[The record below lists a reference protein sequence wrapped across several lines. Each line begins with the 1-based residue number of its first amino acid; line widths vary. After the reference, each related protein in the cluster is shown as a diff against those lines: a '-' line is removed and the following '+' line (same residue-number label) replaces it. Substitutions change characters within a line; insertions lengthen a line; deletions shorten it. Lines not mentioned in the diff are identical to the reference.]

1 MNLPVHVQL
10 NRLLAFLMIVLS
22 ASVPSR
28 AASLVVVNSKAHE
41 DFSIAREQDPSK
53 EVLTYAFMKGRFH
66 PGTRND
72 PAMNN
77 MSFSNLVLEIAIH
90 LQKQNFLPVPDPHK
104 ADLLIVVHYGATSVQ
119 DSFEELQGITSLE
132 DYGFGDGAVTSAGIG
147 GGSVD
152 VSALNAI
159 QDMQFEINKN
169 LTIQQGNQGSM
180 NYMAHLIGMEEAF
193 TGDIGPSEERY
204 LMNLLNE
211 ERYFVILMAYDI
223 RKLHEGDIH
232 LYWTTR
238 YSIRA
243 TGQAFGDALKDM
255 NLVAENYFGKNMGK
269 LVKKRVTDKS
279 RVELGELEVVG
290 TKAEND
296 ASER

>member
-10 NRLLAFLMIVLS
+10 NRLLAFLLFVLS
-22 ASVPSR
+22 AGVPSR

-77 MSFSNLVLEIAIH
+77 MSFSNLVLEIATH

-104 ADLLIVVHYGATSVQ
+104 ADLLIVVHYGATSGQ

-132 DYGFGDGAVTSAGIG
+132 DYGFGDGAVTSASIG

-180 NYMAHLIGMEEAF
+180 NYMAHLIGMEVAF
-193 TGDIGPSEERY
+193 AGDIGPREERY

-223 RKLHEGDIH
+223 RKLREGDIH

-238 YSIRA
+238 YSVRA

>member
-1 MNLPVHVQL
+1 MNLRIHIPL
-10 NRLLAFLMIVLS
+10 SLLLAFLTITL
-22 ASVPSR
+22 ALSVPSR
-28 AASLVVVNSKAHE
+28 AASLVVVKSKAHE

-77 MSFSNLVLEIAIH
+77 MSFSELVLEIATH
-90 LQKQNFLPVPDPHK
+90 LQKQNFLPVPDPQK

-132 DYGFGDGAVTSAGIG
+132 DYEFGDEAVASASSG

-193 TGDIGPSEERY
+193 VGEIGPSEERY

-211 ERYFVILMAYDI
+211 ERYFIVLMAYDI
-223 RKLHEGDIH
+223 PKLREGEIY

-255 NLVAENYFGKNMGK
+255 NLVAGNYFGKNMGE

-290 TKAEND
+290 TEGEDKAK
-296 ASER
+296 

>member
-10 NRLLAFLMIVLS
+10 NRLLAFLLFVLS
-22 ASVPSR
+22 AGVPSR

-77 MSFSNLVLEIAIH
+77 MSFSNLVLEIATH

-132 DYGFGDGAVTSAGIG
+132 DYGFGDGAVTSASIG

-193 TGDIGPSEERY
+193 VGDIGPREERY

-223 RKLHEGDIH
+223 RKLREGDIH
-232 LYWTTR
+232 LHWTTR

>member
-1 MNLPVHVQL
+1 MNLRIHIPL
-10 NRLLAFLMIVLS
+10 SLLLAFLTITL
-22 ASVPSR
+22 ALSVPSR
-28 AASLVVVNSKAHE
+28 AASLVVVKSKAHE

-77 MSFSNLVLEIAIH
+77 MSFSELVLEIATH
-90 LQKQNFLPVPDPHK
+90 LQKQNFLPVPDPQK

-132 DYGFGDGAVTSAGIG
+132 DYGFVDGAVASASSV

-193 TGDIGPSEERY
+193 VGEIGPSEERY

-211 ERYFVILMAYDI
+211 ERYFIVLMAYDI
-223 RKLHEGDIH
+223 PKLREGEIH

-255 NLVAENYFGKNMGK
+255 NLVAGNYFGKNMGE

-290 TKAEND
+290 TEGEDKAK
-296 ASER
+296 

>member
-1 MNLPVHVQL
+1 MNLRIHIPL
-10 NRLLAFLMIVLS
+10 SLLLAFLTITL
-22 ASVPSR
+22 ALSVPSR
-28 AASLVVVNSKAHE
+28 AASLVVVKSKAHE

-77 MSFSNLVLEIAIH
+77 MSFSELVLEIATH
-90 LQKQNFLPVPDPHK
+90 LQKQNFLPVPDPQK
-104 ADLLIVVHYGATSVQ
+104 ADLLIVVHYGATSAQ

-132 DYGFGDGAVTSAGIG
+132 DYGFGDGAVTSASSG

-152 VSALNAI
+152 VSDLNAI

-180 NYMAHLIGMEEAF
+180 NYMALLIGMEEAF
-193 TGDIGPSEERY
+193 VGDIGPSEERY

-211 ERYFVILMAYDI
+211 ERYFIVLMAYDI
-223 RKLHEGDIH
+223 PKLREGEIH

-255 NLVAENYFGKNMGK
+255 NLVAGNYFGKNMGE

-290 TKAEND
+290 TEGEDKAK
-296 ASER
+296 

>member
-1 MNLPVHVQL
+1 MNLRIHVQL
-10 NRLLAFLMIVLS
+10 NRLLTFLVVVGA
-22 ASVPSR
+22 ASVPSQ

-41 DFSIAREQDPSK
+41 GFSIAREQDPSK

-77 MSFSNLVLEIAIH
+77 ISFSDLVLEIATH
-90 LQKQNFLPVPDPHK
+90 LQKQNFLPVPDPQK

-132 DYGFGDGAVTSAGIG
+132 DYGFGDGAVTSASSG

-193 TGDIGPSEERY
+193 VGDIGPSEERY
-204 LMNLLNE
+204 LMNLLYE
-211 ERYFVILMAYDI
+211 ERYFIVLMAYDI
-223 RKLHEGDIH
+223 RKLREGEIH
-232 LYWTTR
+232 LHWTTR

-255 NLVAENYFGKNMGK
+255 NLVAGNYFGKNMGE

-290 TKAEND
+290 TEAEND
-296 ASER
+296 GTER

>member
-1 MNLPVHVQL
+1 MNHRIQFPSPHLIGPLIVA
-10 NRLLAFLMIVLS
+10 LALCLQGQ
-22 ASVPSR
+22 

-53 EVLTYAFMKGRFH
+53 EVITYAFMKGRFH

-77 MSFSNLVLEIAIH
+77 MSFNELILEIATH
-90 LQKQNFLPVPDPHK
+90 LQRQKFLPVPDPK
-104 ADLLIVVHYGATSVQ
+104 EADLLIVVHYGSTSVQ
-119 DSFEELQGITSLE
+119 DSFEELQGIDSLE
-132 DYGFGDGAVTSAGIG
+132 DYGFGDGAVASASSG

-159 QDMQFEINKN
+159 QDMQFEINKS
-169 LTIQQGNQGSM
+169 LAIQEGNQGSM
-180 NYMAHLIGMEEAF
+180 NYMARLIGMEEAF
-193 TGDIGPSEERY
+193 SDNIGPSEERY

-211 ERYFVILMAYDI
+211 ERYFIVLMAYDLPKI
-223 RKLHEGDIH
+223 REGEIH
-232 LYWTTR
+232 LHWTTR

-255 NLVAENYFGKNMGK
+255 NLVAGNYFGKNMGE

-279 RVELGELEVVG
+279 RVELGELEVIG
-290 TKAEND
+290 TEEVNKAK
-296 ASER
+296 

>member
-1 MNLPVHVQL
+1 
-10 NRLLAFLMIVLS
+10 
-22 ASVPSR
+22 
-28 AASLVVVNSKAHE
+28 
-41 DFSIAREQDPSK
+41 
-53 EVLTYAFMKGRFH
+53 MKGRFH

-77 MSFSNLVLEIAIH
+77 MSFSELVLEIATH
-90 LQKQNFLPVPDPHK
+90 LQKQNFLPVPDPQK

-132 DYGFGDGAVTSAGIG
+132 DYEFGDEAVASASSG

-193 TGDIGPSEERY
+193 VGEIGPSEERY

-211 ERYFVILMAYDI
+211 ERYFIVLMAYDI
-223 RKLHEGDIH
+223 PKLREGEIY

-255 NLVAENYFGKNMGK
+255 NLVAGNYFGKNMGE

-290 TKAEND
+290 TEGEDKAK
-296 ASER
+296 

>member
-1 MNLPVHVQL
+1 MNFRIYILL
-10 NRLLAFLMIVLS
+10 NPFLAFLTITL
-22 ASVPSR
+22 ALSVPSR
-28 AASLVVVNSKAHE
+28 AASLVVVKSKAHE

-77 MSFSNLVLEIAIH
+77 MSFSELVLEIATH

-132 DYGFGDGAVTSAGIG
+132 DYGFGDGAVASGSLG

-193 TGDIGPSEERY
+193 VGEIGPSEERY

-211 ERYFVILMAYDI
+211 ERYFIVLMAYDI
-223 RKLHEGDIH
+223 PKLREGEIY

-255 NLVAENYFGKNMGK
+255 NLVAGNYFGKNMGE

-290 TKAEND
+290 TEGADKAK
-296 ASER
+296 

>member
-1 MNLPVHVQL
+1 MNFRIYILL
-10 NRLLAFLMIVLS
+10 NPFLAFLTITL
-22 ASVPSR
+22 ALSVPSR
-28 AASLVVVNSKAHE
+28 AASLVVVKSKAHE
-41 DFSIAREQDPSK
+41 NFSIAREQDPSK

-77 MSFSNLVLEIAIH
+77 MSFSELVLEIATH

-132 DYGFGDGAVTSAGIG
+132 DYGFGDGAVASGSLG

-193 TGDIGPSEERY
+193 VGEIGPSEERY

-211 ERYFVILMAYDI
+211 ERYFIVLMAYDI
-223 RKLHEGDIH
+223 PKLREGEIY

-255 NLVAENYFGKNMGK
+255 NLVAGNYFGKNMGE

-290 TKAEND
+290 TEGADKAK
-296 ASER
+296 

>member
-1 MNLPVHVQL
+1 MNLRIHVQL
-10 NRLLAFLMIVLS
+10 NRLLTFLVVVLA
-22 ASVPSR
+22 ASVPSQ

-41 DFSIAREQDPSK
+41 GFSIAREQDPSK

-77 MSFSNLVLEIAIH
+77 ISFSDLVLEIATH
-90 LQKQNFLPVPDPHK
+90 LQKQNFLPVPDPQK

-132 DYGFGDGAVTSAGIG
+132 DYGFGDGAVTSASSG

-193 TGDIGPSEERY
+193 VGDIGPSEERY
-204 LMNLLNE
+204 LMNLLYE
-211 ERYFVILMAYDI
+211 ERYFIVLMAYDI
-223 RKLHEGDIH
+223 RKLREGEIH
-232 LYWTTR
+232 LHWTTR

-255 NLVAENYFGKNMGK
+255 NLVAGNYFGKNMGE

-290 TKAEND
+290 TEAEND
-296 ASER
+296 GTER

>member
-1 MNLPVHVQL
+1 MNLRIHIPL
-10 NRLLAFLMIVLS
+10 SLLLAFLTITL
-22 ASVPSR
+22 ALSVPSR
-28 AASLVVVNSKAHE
+28 AASLVVVKSKAHE

-77 MSFSNLVLEIAIH
+77 MSFSELVLEIATH
-90 LQKQNFLPVPDPHK
+90 LQKQNFLPVPDPQK

-132 DYGFGDGAVTSAGIG
+132 DYGFGDGAVASASSG

-193 TGDIGPSEERY
+193 VGEIGPSEERY

-211 ERYFVILMAYDI
+211 ERYFIVLMAYDI
-223 RKLHEGDIH
+223 PKLREGEIY

-255 NLVAENYFGKNMGK
+255 NLVAGNYFGKNMGE

-290 TKAEND
+290 TEGEDKAK
-296 ASER
+296 

>member
-1 MNLPVHVQL
+1 MNFRIYILL
-10 NRLLAFLMIVLS
+10 NPFLAFLTITL
-22 ASVPSR
+22 ALSVPSR
-28 AASLVVVNSKAHE
+28 AASLVVVKSKAHE

-77 MSFSNLVLEIAIH
+77 MSFSELVLEIATH

-132 DYGFGDGAVTSAGIG
+132 DYGFGDGAVASGSLG

-159 QDMQFEINKN
+159 QDMQFDINKN
-169 LTIQQGNQGSM
+169 LTIRQRNQGSM

-193 TGDIGPSEERY
+193 VGEIGPSEERY

-211 ERYFVILMAYDI
+211 ERYFIVLMAYDI
-223 RKLHEGDIH
+223 PKLREGEIH

-255 NLVAENYFGKNMGK
+255 NLVAGNYFGKNMGE

-290 TKAEND
+290 TEGADKAK
-296 ASER
+296 

>member
-1 MNLPVHVQL
+1 MNRNFQLPLRHSL
-10 NRLLAFLMIVLS
+10 GPIIFALALCLQ
-22 ASVPSR
+22 AQ
-28 AASLVVVNSKAHE
+28 AASLVVVNSKAYE

-53 EVLTYAFMKGRFH
+53 EVITYAFMKGRFH

-77 MSFSNLVLEIAIH
+77 MSFNELVLEIATH
-90 LQKQNFLPVPDPHK
+90 LKRQNFLPVPNPK
-104 ADLLIVVHYGATSVQ
+104 EADLLIVVHYGSTSVQ
-119 DSFEELQGITSLE
+119 DSFEELHGIDSLE
-132 DYGFGDGAVTSAGIG
+132 DYGFGDGAVASAGSG

-169 LTIQQGNQGSM
+169 LAIQEGNQGSM
-180 NYMAHLIGMEEAF
+180 NYMARLIGMEEAF
-193 TGDIGPSEERY
+193 SDNIGPSEERY

-211 ERYFVILMAYDI
+211 ERYFIVLMAYDLPKI
-223 RKLHEGDIH
+223 REGEIH
-232 LYWTTR
+232 LHWTTR

-255 NLVAENYFGKNMGK
+255 NLVAGNYFGKNMGE

-279 RVELGELEVVG
+279 RVQLGELEVIG
-290 TKAEND
+290 TEGGD
-296 ASER
+296 DEE

>member
-1 MNLPVHVQL
+1 MNLRTQLQL
-10 NRLLAFLMIVLS
+10 NSLLAFLTITLALS
-22 ASVPSR
+22 TTSR

-77 MSFSNLVLEIAIH
+77 MSFGELALEIATH
-90 LQKQNFLPVPDPHK
+90 LQKQNFLPVPDPQK

-132 DYGFGDGAVTSAGIG
+132 DYGFGDGAVASASSR

-193 TGDIGPSEERY
+193 AGDIGPSEERY

-211 ERYFVILMAYDI
+211 ERYFIVLMAYDI
-223 RKLHEGDIH
+223 RKLGEGEIH
-232 LYWTTR
+232 LHWTTR

-255 NLVAENYFGKNMGK
+255 NLVAGNYFGKNMGE

-279 RVELGELEVVG
+279 RVELGQLEVVG
-290 TKAEND
+290 TEGED
-296 ASER
+296 DEEE

>member
-1 MNLPVHVQL
+1 MRHPLQL
-10 NRLLAFLMIVLS
+10 SLRYPIGLLFIALALS
-22 ASVPSR
+22 YQTR
-28 AASLVVVNSKAHE
+28 GASLVVVNSKAHE

-77 MSFSNLVLEIAIH
+77 MSFNELILEIATH
-90 LQKQNFLPVPDPHK
+90 LQRQDFLPVPDPQK
-104 ADLLIVVHYGATSVQ
+104 ADLLIVVHYGSTLVQ
-119 DSFEELQGITSLE
+119 DSFEELQGIDSLE
-132 DYGFGDGAVTSAGIG
+132 DYGFGDGAVASAGSG

-169 LTIQQGNQGSM
+169 LTIQQGNQGSL

-193 TGDIGPSEERY
+193 VGNIGPSEERY
-204 LMNLLNE
+204 LLNLLNE
-211 ERYFVILMAYDI
+211 ERYFIVLMAYDI
-223 RKLHEGDIH
+223 RKLREGEIH
-232 LYWTTR
+232 LHWTTR

-255 NLVAENYFGKNMGK
+255 NLVAGNYFGKNMGE

-290 TKAEND
+290 TEEEGDGK
-296 ASER
+296 ER

>member
-1 MNLPVHVQL
+1 MNFRIYILL
-10 NRLLAFLMIVLS
+10 NPFLAFLTITL
-22 ASVPSR
+22 ALSVPSR
-28 AASLVVVNSKAHE
+28 AASLVVVKSKAHE

-77 MSFSNLVLEIAIH
+77 MSFSELVLEIATH
-90 LQKQNFLPVPDPHK
+90 LQKQNFLPVPDPHE

-132 DYGFGDGAVTSAGIG
+132 DYGFGDGAVASGSLG

-169 LTIQQGNQGSM
+169 LTIQQGKQGSM

-193 TGDIGPSEERY
+193 VGEIGPSEERN

-211 ERYFVILMAYDI
+211 ERYFIVLMAYDI
-223 RKLHEGDIH
+223 PKLREGEIH

-255 NLVAENYFGKNMGK
+255 NLVAGNYFGKNMGE

-290 TKAEND
+290 TEGADKAK
-296 ASER
+296 